1 MVKSLKFSAV
11 MGTFERKKKNSIR
24 SSDNYRGPFC
34 LFLTV
39 SLKSSMKTVPA
50 AVPSTSKSIKT
61 GEKLNP
67 VICFISSYLIMF
79 FFVLKTNQEVADPNL
94 AL

>member
-11 MGTFERKKKNSIR
+11 MGTFERKTKKIRIR

-67 VICFISSYLIMF
+67 VICIISSSLIMF
-79 FFVLKTNQEVADPNL
+79 LKTNQEVADPNL